1 MEQYLGDLGLLFI
14 IILVLLYLCWDRL
27 FPK

>member
-1 MEQYLGDLGLLFI
+1 MEQYLGDLGLVFVGALV
-14 IILVLLYLCWDRL
+14 ILYIAWDTL